1 MLMHIVFRE
10 LERDAAMSP
19 ANLEVG
25 SMTAKVWVPRYHRRQ
40 DVGALLEERLQRA
53 EGSLEEEI

>member
-25 SMTAKVWVPRYHRRQ
+25 SMTAKVWVPRDHRRQ
-40 DVGALLEERLQRA
+40 DVGALLEECL
-53 EGSLEEEI
+53 